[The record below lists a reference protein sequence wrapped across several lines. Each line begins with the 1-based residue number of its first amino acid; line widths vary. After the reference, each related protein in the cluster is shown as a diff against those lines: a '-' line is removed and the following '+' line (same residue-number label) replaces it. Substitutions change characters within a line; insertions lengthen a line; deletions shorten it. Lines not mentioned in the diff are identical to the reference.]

1 MGRGP
6 KDLLWKADPMAVPE
20 FYSGKILY
28 PAIAVLLGLSGLF
41 GLAILPR
48 LAPGAGGMVGK
59 AAPTFTLPVAA
70 NGKGSGV
77 AGPGTGTVAE
87 QMNLADLKGHPV
99 ILDFWASWCGPCAME
114 APVLDRL
121 ARRYESKGLVV
132 VGVNASDPAGVIKQ
146 YATQKGLSYPMLL
159 DAGNDVFE
167 SYGVR
172 SMPSLV
178 ILDKEGKVM
187 AYLVGVVDE
196 ASLNEIVGAAL

>member
-1 MGRGP
+1 
-6 KDLLWKADPMAVPE
+6 MAVPE

-59 AAPTFTLPVAA
+59 PAPTFTLPVAA
-70 NGKGSGV
+70 NGKV
-77 AGPGTGTVAE
+77 AGAE
-87 QMNLADLKGHPV
+87 EQVNLADLKGHPV
-99 ILDFWASWCGPCAME
+99 ILDFWASWCGPCAVE

-132 VGVNASDPAGVIKQ
+132 LGVNVSDPPNVIKQ
-146 YATQKGLSYPMLL
+146 YAAQKGLSYPMLVES
-159 DAGNDVFE
+159 GSDVSA
-167 SYGVR
+167 SYGVKNL
-172 SMPSLV
+172 PSLV

>member
-1 MGRGP
+1 
-6 KDLLWKADPMAVPE
+6 MAVPE

-48 LAPGAGGMVGK
+48 LSPGVGGMRGK
-59 AAPTFTLPVAA
+59 MAPAFTLPVAA
-70 NGKGSGV
+70 NGKS
-77 AGPGTGTVAE
+77 PGTAE
-87 QMNLADLKGHPV
+87 QMSLADLKGHPV
-99 ILDFWASWCGPCAME
+99 ILDFWASWCGPCALE

-132 VGVNASDPAGVIKQ
+132 IGVNASDPANVIKA
-146 YATQKGLSYPMLL
+146 YAMQKGLSYPMLL
-159 DAGNDVFE
+159 DAGSDVFD
-167 SYGVR
+167 SYGVK

-187 AYLVGVVDE
+187 AYLVGVTDE